1 MTEDRARYRHA
12 PPVERASAAP
22 ALADVEAVFGALAHE
37 ARRQLILLL
46 GHLGGELSS
55 GYLAAR
61 FQHSWPTTT
70 RHLKVLEQAGLV
82 TVRREGRGSH
92 YRLDRERLRT
102 IVGGWL
108 AHVEPVDPNLTWPST
123 GARTSG
129 ALADAGTDIPKKRRS
144 KGHDR

>member
-1 MTEDRARYRHA
+1 VTEDRARYRHA
-12 PPVERASAAP
+12 PATERASAAP
-22 ALADVEAVFGALAHE
+22 ALSDVQAVFDALAHE

-70 RHLKVLEQAGLV
+70 RHLKVLEQAGIV
-82 TVRREGRGSH
+82 SVRREGRSSY
-92 YRLDRERLRT
+92 YRLDRDRLRS

-123 GARTSG
+123 GPKTTG
-129 ALADAGTDIPKKRRS
+129 ALVEAGTDISKKRRS

>member
-1 MTEDRARYRHA
+1 MTEERARYRHA
-12 PPVERASAAP
+12 PSVERASAAP

-70 RHLKVLEQAGLV
+70 RHLKVLEQAGIV
-82 TVRREGRGSH
+82 TVRREGRSSH

-102 IVGGWL
+102 VVGGWL
-108 AHVEPVDPNLTWPST
+108 AHVEPVDPNLAWPST

>member
-1 MTEDRARYRHA
+1 VTEDRARYRHD
-12 PPVERASAAP
+12 RASAAP
-22 ALADVEAVFGALAHE
+22 ALADVDAVFDALAHE

-46 GHLGGELSS
+46 AHLGGELSS

-70 RHLKVLEQAGLV
+70 RHLKVLEQAGIV
-82 TVRREGRGSH
+82 TVRREGRSSH
-92 YRLDRERLRT
+92 YRLDRDRLRT
-102 IVGGWL
+102 IAGGWL
-108 AHVEPVDPNLTWPST
+108 AHVEPVDPSLTWPASGPT
-123 GARTSG
+123 TTS